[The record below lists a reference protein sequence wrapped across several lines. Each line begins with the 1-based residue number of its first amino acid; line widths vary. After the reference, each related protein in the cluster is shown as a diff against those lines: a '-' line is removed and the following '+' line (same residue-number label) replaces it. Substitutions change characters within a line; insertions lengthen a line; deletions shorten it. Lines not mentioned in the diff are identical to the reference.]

1 MTVPFIE
8 ENDQTLARR
17 EHLETLRQLVGNAYP
32 NRFERSN
39 VSDSPSGEDTITTIV
54 ASFKRFEPQV
64 PEGLRH
70 VDRGGSKGYRTVG
83 PH

>member
-17 EHLETLRQLVGNAYP
+17 EHLEALRQLVGNAYP

-39 VSDSPSGEDTITTIV
+39 ELQTVRTPGPKRPKTIRRASG
-54 ASFKRFEPQV
+54 SCKR
-64 PEGLRH
+64 
-70 VDRGGSKGYRTVG
+70 
-83 PH
+83 